1 MVEIILY
8 IAGGLILL
16 GMLTAL
22 WRFVKGPSSADRI
35 MAFDVMTVTS
45 IALIGLIAFFNERI
59 IYLDVAL
66 VYGLLSFTGVIVIA
80 RFLEKGL

>member
-8 IAGGLILL
+8 IAGGLILM

-35 MAFDVMTVTS
+35 MSFDVMTVTS
-45 IALIGLIAFFNERI
+45 IALIALG
-59 IYLDVAL
+59 VAAWRPSRGPTL
-66 VYGLLSFTGVIVIA
+66 PTGGSSPWTGC
-80 RFLEKGL
+80 RGR

>member
-45 IALIGLIAFFNERI
+45 IALIGLIAFFNNRI

>member
-1 MVEIILY
+1 MVNVILY
-8 IAGGLILL
+8 TAGTLILL

-45 IALIGLIAFFNERI
+45 IALIALIAFFNNRI

>member
-1 MVEIILY
+1 MVKIILY
-8 IAGGLILL
+8 MAGGFILL

-22 WRFVKGPSSADRI
+22 WRFIKGPSSADRI

-45 IALIGLIAFFNERI
+45 IALIALIAFFNNRI
-59 IYLDVAL
+59 IYLDIAL

-80 RFLEKGL
+80 RFIEKGL

>member
-8 IAGGLILL
+8 IAGGLILM

-35 MAFDVMTVTS
+35 MSFDVMTVTS
-45 IALIGLIAFFNERI
+45 IALIALIAFFNNRI

>member
-35 MAFDVMTVTS
+35 MSFDVMTVTS
-45 IALIGLIAFFNERI
+45 IALIALIAFFNNRI
-59 IYLDVAL
+59 IYMDVAL

>member
-1 MVEIILY
+1 MANIILF

-45 IALIGLIAFFNERI
+45 VFQ
-59 IYLDVAL
+59 
-66 VYGLLSFTGVIVIA
+66 
-80 RFLEKGL
+80 

>member
-1 MVEIILY
+1 MVNILLY
-8 IAGGLILL
+8 IAGSLILL

-22 WRFVKGPSSADRI
+22 WRFIKGPSSADRI

-45 IALIGLIAFFNERI
+45 IALIALIAVFNNRI

-66 VYGLLSFTGVIVIA
+66 VYALLSFTGVIVVA
-80 RFLEKGL
+80 RFIEKGL

>member
-1 MVEIILY
+1 MVKIILY
-8 IAGGLILL
+8 IAGGFILL

-22 WRFVKGPSSADRI
+22 WRFIKGPSSADRV

-45 IALIGLIAFFNERI
+45 IALIVLIAFFNNRY

-66 VYGLLSFTGVIVIA
+66 VYGLLSFTGVIVVA
-80 RFLEKGL
+80 RFIEKGL

>member
-1 MVEIILY
+1 MAEIILY

-45 IALIGLIAFFNERI
+45 IALIGLIAFFNNRI